1 MFEYNRSVS
10 LVRALFGAVT
20 NLALAIQVLAAWRS
34 LRWEPESEWEAS
46 GDSWRV
52 DGVKVIWGL
61 LSAYFASAA
70 TVCSIGFLG
79 IIKVPIFTTTTITA
93 NPSFRA
99 NPHLSDFTAT
109 IPSLIFLSVLFSP
122 SSPPMRLST
131 PAPAPASA
139 KSSHTTQSSCE
150 TCSK

>member
-1 MFEYNRSVS
+1 MFEYDRSAA
-10 LVRALFGAVT
+10 LVITLFGAVI

-70 TVCSIGFLG
+70 TVCTIGFMG
-79 IIKVPIFTTTTITA
+79 IIKVRIV
-93 NPSFRA
+93 
-99 NPHLSDFTAT
+99 
-109 IPSLIFLSVLFSP
+109 VLLHGHNS
-122 SSPPMRLST
+122 
-131 PAPAPASA
+131 
-139 KSSHTTQSSCE
+139 
-150 TCSK
+150 